1 MKKDATRKIY
11 YVAYYSDWDNKI
23 VRKASP
29 AADLQVSY
37 LTEVLQDIGYAVEI
51 ISPCVIDDRKKS
63 IVFGRGYSKRIEN
76 KKVDFLMSMG
86 SKYRGVRVLGYLLT
100 RLALLVTLLK
110 KRKGKIII
118 YHSLSL
124 GYVYY
129 FLHMIKRKFI
139 LEVEEI
145 YSDVSGN
152 TRRRKRE
159 LAGAAKASCYIVPN
173 RDMHK
178 LFPEKKWVL
187 YHGSCRR
194 EPVMKRIFTD
204 GRIHIVYA
212 GTLDPRVIGGY
223 VMVRLAE
230 YLNNHYQIEILGVG
244 SGEQKAIIQDEIA
257 KVAGKGCD
265 IELHDCLYGDEY
277 LQFIQSC
284 DIGIYAQDP
293 RSADIYTSFPSK
305 IMSYLSNG
313 LRVAATKTS
322 VLERSEV
329 SHLLFWAEKNEP
341 DVFAEAIKSIDMEAE
356 YDSRAALCRLEEDI
370 KIRVA
375 NFLKEKND

>member
-1 MKKDATRKIY
+1 MKKRCKKIY
-11 YVAYYSDWDNKI
+11 YVAYYSDPDNENT
-23 VRKASP
+23 RRAAP

-51 ISPCVIDDRKKS
+51 ISPCTIGDRKKG
-63 IVFGRGYSKRIEN
+63 IVFERGYSKKIGN
-76 KKVDFLMSMG
+76 KKVDFLPSIG
-86 SKYRGVRVLGYLLT
+86 SKYRGLRVLGYILT
-100 RLALLVTLLK
+100 DLALLMALLK
-110 KRKGKIII
+110 KTDGKIII

-124 GYVYY
+124 GYVYH
-129 FLHMIKRKFI
+129 FLHAIKRKFI

-145 YSDVSGN
+145 YSDVYGG
-152 TRRRKRE
+152 TWRRKRE

-173 RDMHK
+173 RDIHK

-194 EPVMKRIFTD
+194 EPVMKRFFTD
-204 GRIHIVYA
+204 GKIHIVYA
-212 GTLDPRVIGGY
+212 GTLDPRVAGDY
-223 VMVRLAE
+223 VMVKIAE
-230 YLNNHYQIEILGVG
+230 YLDDHYKIEILGVG
-244 SGEQKAIIQDEIA
+244 SDEQKSVMKDEIA

-341 DVFAEAIKSIDMEAE
+341 DVFAEAIKSIDMEVA
-356 YDSRAALCRLEEDI
+356 YDSRAELCRLEREL
-370 KIRVA
+370 KIRFA
-375 NFLKEKND
+375 NFLRG